1 MSKIWCNTATE
12 TALRESIC
20 HTWFPE
26 PTADANFA
34 GFRFHDFD
42 AGAIKSGTR
51 GYTFCQKQ
59 GRRCEM
65 QTPKRGGDD
74 QRIERLIRKLES
86 YPEVLDRVE
95 RIMEVGENDT
105 GEAITADEAEE
116 LLVQELRRMG
126 HDALQGWA
134 RRKEVKL
141 EGDYSARSGMVRREK
156 KDSTGRPDSDR

>member
-1 MSKIWCNTATE
+1 
-12 TALRESIC
+12 
-20 HTWFPE
+20 
-26 PTADANFA
+26 
-34 GFRFHDFD
+34 
-42 AGAIKSGTR
+42 
-51 GYTFCQKQ
+51 
-59 GRRCEM
+59 M
-65 QTPKRGGDD
+65 QTPKRGVDD

-95 RIMEVGENDT
+95 RIMEVVENDT

-134 RRKEVKL
+134 NRKEEKL
-141 EGDYSARSGMVRREK
+141 ERDYSARSGMVRREK

>member
-1 MSKIWCNTATE
+1 
-12 TALRESIC
+12 
-20 HTWFPE
+20 
-26 PTADANFA
+26 
-34 GFRFHDFD
+34 
-42 AGAIKSGTR
+42 
-51 GYTFCQKQ
+51 
-59 GRRCEM
+59 M
-65 QTPKRGGDD
+65 QTPKRGVDD

-95 RIMEVGENDT
+95 RIMEVVENDT

-141 EGDYSARSGMVRREK
+141 EGEYGARTGIVRREK

>member
-1 MSKIWCNTATE
+1 
-12 TALRESIC
+12 
-20 HTWFPE
+20 
-26 PTADANFA
+26 
-34 GFRFHDFD
+34 
-42 AGAIKSGTR
+42 
-51 GYTFCQKQ
+51 
-59 GRRCEM
+59 M
-65 QTPKRGGDD
+65 QTPKRGVEV

-95 RIMEVGENDT
+95 RIMEVVENDT

-141 EGDYSARSGMVRREK
+141 ERDYSARSGMVRREK

>member
-1 MSKIWCNTATE
+1 
-12 TALRESIC
+12 
-20 HTWFPE
+20 
-26 PTADANFA
+26 
-34 GFRFHDFD
+34 
-42 AGAIKSGTR
+42 
-51 GYTFCQKQ
+51 
-59 GRRCEM
+59 M
-65 QTPKRGGDD
+65 QTPKRGVDD

-95 RIMEVGENDT
+95 RIMEVVENDT

-141 EGDYSARSGMVRREK
+141 ERDYSARSGMVRREK

>member
-1 MSKIWCNTATE
+1 
-12 TALRESIC
+12 
-20 HTWFPE
+20 
-26 PTADANFA
+26 
-34 GFRFHDFD
+34 
-42 AGAIKSGTR
+42 
-51 GYTFCQKQ
+51 
-59 GRRCEM
+59 M
-65 QTPKRGGDD
+65 QTPRRGVDD

-95 RIMEVGENDT
+95 RIMEVVENDT

-141 EGDYSARSGMVRREK
+141 EGEYGARSGMVRREK
-156 KDSTGRPDSDR
+156 KDSTGRPGSDR

>member
-1 MSKIWCNTATE
+1 
-12 TALRESIC
+12 
-20 HTWFPE
+20 
-26 PTADANFA
+26 
-34 GFRFHDFD
+34 
-42 AGAIKSGTR
+42 
-51 GYTFCQKQ
+51 
-59 GRRCEM
+59 M
-65 QTPKRGGDD
+65 QTPKRGVEV

-95 RIMEVGENDT
+95 RIMEVVENDT

-141 EGDYSARSGMVRREK
+141 ERDYSARSGMVRREK
-156 KDSTGRPDSDR
+156 KDSTGRPGSDR

>member
-1 MSKIWCNTATE
+1 
-12 TALRESIC
+12 
-20 HTWFPE
+20 
-26 PTADANFA
+26 
-34 GFRFHDFD
+34 
-42 AGAIKSGTR
+42 
-51 GYTFCQKQ
+51 
-59 GRRCEM
+59 M
-65 QTPKRGGDD
+65 QTPKRGMDD

-86 YPEVLDRVE
+86 HPEVLDRVE
-95 RIMEVGENDT
+95 RMMEVVENDT

-141 EGDYSARSGMVRREK
+141 ERDYSARSGMVRREK

>member
-1 MSKIWCNTATE
+1 
-12 TALRESIC
+12 
-20 HTWFPE
+20 
-26 PTADANFA
+26 
-34 GFRFHDFD
+34 
-42 AGAIKSGTR
+42 
-51 GYTFCQKQ
+51 
-59 GRRCEM
+59 M
-65 QTPKRGGDD
+65 QTPKRGVDD

-95 RIMEVGENDT
+95 RIMEVVENDT

-141 EGDYSARSGMVRREK
+141 ERDYSARSGMVRREK
-156 KDSTGRPDSDR
+156 KDSTGRPGSDR

>member
-1 MSKIWCNTATE
+1 
-12 TALRESIC
+12 
-20 HTWFPE
+20 
-26 PTADANFA
+26 
-34 GFRFHDFD
+34 
-42 AGAIKSGTR
+42 
-51 GYTFCQKQ
+51 
-59 GRRCEM
+59 M
-65 QTPKRGGDD
+65 QTPKRGMDD

-95 RIMEVGENDT
+95 RIMEVVENDT

-141 EGDYSARSGMVRREK
+141 ERDYSGRSGVVRREK